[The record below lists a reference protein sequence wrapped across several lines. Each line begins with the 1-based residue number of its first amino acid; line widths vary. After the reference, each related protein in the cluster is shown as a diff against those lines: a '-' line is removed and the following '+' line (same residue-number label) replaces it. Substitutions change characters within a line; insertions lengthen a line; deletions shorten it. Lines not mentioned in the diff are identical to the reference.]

1 MTPAE
6 LKARV
11 QRDYPGAQWHNEC
24 AGFAYYVCR
33 VTGKV
38 VRAYASATAA
48 RLASTIVS
56 TDPDA
61 APAGAFHFWSYP
73 GWVDGVY
80 ADWGHVAPA
89 IGSGWA
95 AMTDPEDSE
104 ADWGNDLGVSHVA
117 SWTAN
122 RRGIVTYLGWSYTY
136 GANTATI
143 TTDSGAGE
151 NARPWPFTT
160 PPILEEDDML
170 MIRVID
176 GDTAH
181 LCAIAPGVFRHFIGS
196 DPHDLIMR
204 LERAQD
210 DWQDVPITD
219 LPALLRTNGCDLAIW
234 DLRDGAGASVGTG
247 KGGQFVVLDPLSG
260 EIGPGRLWSAANAIR
275 AELRGITQPK
285 VDPAPLVA
293 AINAA
298 ISAGRDYDVAAIA
311 KAVNDEAA
319 KRLAK

>member
-33 VTGKV
+33 VTGTV
-38 VRAYASATAA
+38 ARAYPSATAA
-48 RLASTIVS
+48 RRASTIVS
-56 TDPDA
+56 TNPDA
-61 APAGAFHFWSYP
+61 APASAFHFWSYP

-80 ADWGHVAPA
+80 DDWGHVAPA
-89 IGSGWA
+89 IGNGWA
-95 AMTDPEDSE
+95 AMTDPEDVD

-143 TTDSGAGE
+143 TTDQSA
-151 NARPWPFTT
+151 ADVSRPFTPAT
-160 PPILEEDDML
+160 PILEEDNML
-170 MIRVID
+170 MLRIID
-176 GDTAH
+176 GDQAH
-181 LCAIAPGVFRHFIGS
+181 LCALAPGVFRHFIS
-196 DPHDLIMR
+196 TDPYDLIMR

-210 DWQDVPITD
+210 DWQDVPITS
-219 LPALLRTNGCDLAIW
+219 LAALLRTNGCDLDIW
-234 DLRDGAGASVGTG
+234 DLRDSTGASVGPGT
-247 KGGQFVVLDPLSG
+247 GGQLVILDPLTG
-260 EIGPGRLWSAANAIR
+260 EVGPGKLWSAVNVLR
-275 AELRGITQPK
+275 AEVRGISQPK
-285 VDPAPLVA
+285 IDPAPVIA

-298 ISAGRDYDVAAIA
+298 ILAGRDYDVAAIA

-319 KRLAK
+319 KRLTK